1 MVLGKIFQLW
11 SLVNVHSHNQ
21 GYKYTL
27 SQMVKFLRSGK
38 VLSLCNNLYMV
49 QFVCAY
55 SNLAFFIYFLNT
67 IFSLLFLNIVAEK
80 YEREAKKYWDSF
92 YKRHQDKVSF
102 LDI

>member
-38 VLSLCNNLYMV
+38 VLSIHGSVCLCIFKFGLFYILSEYNFL
-49 QFVCAY
+49 
-55 SNLAFFIYFLNT
+55 FI
-67 IFSLLFLNIVAEK
+67 
-80 YEREAKKYWDSF
+80 
-92 YKRHQDKVSF
+92 VS
-102 LDI
+102 